1 MVEHKIYC
9 DMKYSERKGEEYT
22 SRERNVIKNEI
33 KGHIEAEDDGKGRK
47 KTHKRRKFL
56 ARRFLPFGL

>member
-47 KTHKRRKFL
+47 KNS
-56 ARRFLPFGL
+56 